1 MIEQL
6 VASMTWPVLLTGAGA
21 VGAGVMKLFG
31 ALREARREKVKVVID
46 QRRDTVSD
54 RDALIEKYF
63 KDAEI
68 QSGRMD
74 RLEKRLEEAEA
85 EIKMMGERNT
95 ALVSTAYKLI
105 AIIRQLNGLHLVKQE
120 DLAPGIHI

>member
-1 MIEQL
+1 MLEQL
-6 VASMTWPVLLTGAGA
+6 AATLTWPILLSAAAA
-21 VGAGVMKLFG
+21 VGAILTKCFTF
-31 ALREARREKVKVVID
+31 LRDSRRDKVKVVID

-74 RLEKRLEEAEA
+74 RLEKRIEEAEV
-85 EIKMMGERNT
+85 EIKQLGERNN

-105 AIIRQLNGLHLVKQE
+105 AVIRQLNGLHLIKQE